1 MQIINIV
8 NKASV
13 LANFVSRG
21 VCGQPAYNPRFVSF
35 APRWEN
41 EKKKKNEK
49 KEKKMKNEKNPC
61 SV

>member
-41 EKKKKNEK
+41 EKKNRKKEKKNEK
-49 KEKKMKNEKNPC
+49 
-61 SV
+61 

>member
-41 EKKKKNEK
+41 EKKKKKIEK
-49 KEKKMKNEKNPC
+49 RKKK
-61 SV
+61 